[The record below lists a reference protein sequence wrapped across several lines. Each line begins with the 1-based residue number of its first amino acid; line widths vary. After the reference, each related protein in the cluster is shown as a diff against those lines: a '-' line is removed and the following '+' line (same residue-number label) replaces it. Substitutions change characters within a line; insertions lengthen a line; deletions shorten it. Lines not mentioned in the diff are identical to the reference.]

1 MRSSTLNP
9 KSWLDI
15 VNSMKMQQEKNARL
29 HLPNIQD
36 KKIHKL
42 ENAYKLRLPTSY

>member
-1 MRSSTLNP
+1 MKPSERFSH
-9 KSWLDI
+9 LDI